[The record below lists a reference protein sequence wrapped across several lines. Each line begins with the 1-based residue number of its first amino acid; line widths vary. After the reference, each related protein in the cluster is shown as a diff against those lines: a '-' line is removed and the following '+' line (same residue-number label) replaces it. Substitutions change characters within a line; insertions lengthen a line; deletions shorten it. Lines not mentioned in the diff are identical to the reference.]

1 MRSLSVRQT
10 LLIANFQ
17 AAFFKVVRF
26 SRATLKN
33 VSISSPF
40 ERSTVLS
47 DTCQTGAE
55 GSSLPETR
63 ADATVEYPAQNKFPG
78 QQDTYWQPRWKI
90 LIPDQAELEVVD
102 GSGVITW
109 YYNYAL
115 SRRLQREEKLAGTPI
130 SEEQA
135 IL

>member
-1 MRSLSVRQT
+1 MVTVSS
-10 LLIANFQ
+10 
-17 AAFFKVVRF
+17 AFNTNAVSKACFCSPDSVVRF

-63 ADATVEYPAQNKFPG
+63 VVEDGTIEPAMGNGKFIASLEQVTVQ
-78 QQDTYWQPRWKI
+78 
-90 LIPDQAELEVVD
+90 
-102 GSGVITW
+102 
-109 YYNYAL
+109 L
-115 SRRLQREEKLAGTPI
+115 SRTAANPQLLCHELAEAEMWLTSANGFV
-130 SEEQA
+130 SDAEMALYQA
-135 IL
+135 FQSFM

>member
-63 ADATVEYPAQNKFPG
+63 DHSADNK
-78 QQDTYWQPRWKI
+78 T
-90 LIPDQAELEVVD
+90 D
-102 GSGVITW
+102 GSSGGQAAVKGQDR
-109 YYNYAL
+109 AGDEL
-115 SRRLQREEKLAGTPI
+115 RLVGGEIDGQ
-130 SEEQA
+130 
-135 IL
+135 